1 MTEPVTT
8 YRSLIVPNT
17 GDLAGAWGTS
27 ALNPNFQMI
36 DTMFG
41 GVTTISLAAATTLA
55 LTVPATTG
63 VWPGGSP
70 SQSSNS
76 LIKFSGTLTGNA
88 VVQFTLPGYY
98 IIHNLCSVGG
108 FYIQLANVSGSGN
121 KIGAPPG
128 QKIHVF
134 FDGTDMDY
142 VNQPPVGSAIDLHG
156 WTALPAWMTA
166 CTVSPYLIK
175 DGATALYSTF
185 PALANMLG
193 STFGGNGITTFGLP
207 DERARARL
215 ALDTVQAASGA
226 TSARLTFGIAGFTGS
241 LMGSAGGDQR
251 MQTHT
256 HGITDP
262 SHVHGGTGFG
272 GSPVPEGSGPYYAQ
286 NATVNGTTAS
296 ATTGI
301 TINASGTGSS
311 GNVPPSIVS
320 FLPLIKT

>member
-1 MTEPVTT
+1 MTEPITAN
-8 YRSLIVPNT
+8 RSFIVGNT
-17 GDLAGAWGTS
+17 GDLPGAWATA

-36 DTMFG
+36 DTLFG
-41 GVTTISLAAATTLA
+41 GVTTISLSGATTLA

-63 VWPGGSP
+63 IWPGGNP

-76 LIKFSGTLTGNA
+76 LIVFTGAQTGAA
-88 VVQFTLPGYY
+88 VIQFTLPGYY
-98 IIHNLCSVGG
+98 IVHNKCTGTTS
-108 FYIQLANVSGSGN
+108 IQLSPTGAGN
-121 KIGAPPG
+121 KIGAPQG

-142 VNQPPVGSAIDLHG
+142 VNQPTPGSALDLHG
-156 WTALPAWMTA
+156 WTALPPWMNV
-166 CTVSPYLIK
+166 CTVLPYLIK
-175 DGATALYSTF
+175 DGTAYSTSTY
-185 PALANMLG
+185 PALFAALG

-215 ALDTVQAASGA
+215 ALDTLVAGA
-226 TSARLTFGIAGFTGS
+226 TSARITFAIAGFTGS
-241 LMGSAGGDQR
+241 LMGAVGGDQR

-262 SHVHGGTGFG
+262 GHNHPFTAINGLNNVGSNGFG
-272 GSPVPEGSGPYYAQ
+272 GGSNGIQ
-286 NATVNGTTAS
+286 TMSITNATTN
-296 ATTGI
+296 I

-311 GNVPPSIVS
+311 QNIQPSIVS